1 MASPHT
7 QLIPGFLFLLCW
19 CLIIQKEFLW
29 WACFWNIYLSA
40 AGAQIIFALGRKL
53 VTRWKTVRW
62 AFNGFLL
69 FGDENRR
76 YHNHFNHQKKSFT
89 LLSDENHYQHED
101 NGLPF
106 ANIEKQSITSISI
119 TERNKNHQKEQKPL
133 PCNDSCGTIVD
144 SYGTD
149 GLAVIVCYL

>member
-1 MASPHT
+1 MDSSSSVMRTATTTTST
-7 QLIPGFLFLLCW
+7 
-19 CLIIQKEFLW
+19 
-29 WACFWNIYLSA
+29 
-40 AGAQIIFALGRKL
+40 
-53 VTRWKTVRW
+53 TVMRT
-62 AFNGFLL
+62 ATTMMRTTTTST
-69 FGDENRR
+69 ENR

-89 LLSDENHYQHED
+89 LLSDENHYQHQD

-119 TERNKNHQKEQKPL
+119 TERNKNHQKEQKSL

-149 GLAVIVCYL
+149 GLAVIVCYLQISSRCPPWCPGVFQTSGKFRLGKFSNLEQTESK